1 MPKGVIMPK
10 VTVELDWDTVDNI
23 VVQQVTDARDD
34 LIEQLEERKGDGNK
48 GGVFDNNK
56 KKDIILIKAH
66 IDAFELVIKYF
77 GGNVNE

>member
-1 MPKGVIMPK
+1 MPK
-10 VTVELDWDTVDNI
+10 VTVELDWDTVDGI
-23 VVQQVTDARDD
+23 VVQQVTDARDG

-77 GGNVNE
+77 GGMVV

>member
-1 MPKGVIMPK
+1 MSKGIIMPK

-23 VVQQVTDARDD
+23 VVQQVTDAREG
-34 LIEQLEERKGDGNK
+34 LIEQLEERKRNGNK

-66 IDAFELVIKYF
+66 IDAFELAIKYF
-77 GGNVNE
+77 GGKVDE